1 MTNLSLTDL
10 GWSDHFAHQKT
21 AQPTAMPARVTDV
34 HRDRL
39 DVLGTEGPLTLVSG
53 QLTGAYAVGDWV
65 YHDGRQVCQV
75 LDRKTAIGRGA
86 AGETGGHQLIAAN
99 VDTLAIVTSCN
110 DDFNPARLERYLAMC
125 SAGGALPLVVLTKA
139 DLTPDADGF
148 RRRAEKLSPL
158 VSAVTLNACDAEDVA
173 RLYPWCTAG
182 QTMALVGSSGVGKT
196 TLQNALT
203 GTAQLTQSI
212 READAKGRHT
222 TTARS
227 LRRTLVGGWL
237 IDTPGMRELRL
248 SQAREGIDAVFAD
261 LALLAQ
267 QCQFNDCQHAGEPGC
282 AVQAAIKDG
291 SLEQAR
297 LQRWQK
303 LRRED
308 AYFNRSAAE
317 LRAEKSSWKKRS
329 KNARAQSKTKNN
341 SWGS

>member
-1 MTNLSLTDL
+1 
-10 GWSDHFAHQKT
+10 
-21 AQPTAMPARVTDV
+21 MPARVTDV

-75 LDRKTAIGRGA
+75 LERKTAIGRGA

-203 GTAQLTQSI
+203 GTQQLTQSI

-237 IDTPGMRELRL
+237 IDTPRMRELTPSRA
-248 SQAREGIDAVFAD
+248 SVGIDAVFAD
-261 LALLAQ
+261 LVALAQ
-267 QCQFNDCQHAGEPGC
+267 RCKFKDCQRTE
-282 AVQAAIKDG
+282 
-291 SLEQAR
+291 
-297 LQRWQK
+297 
-303 LRRED
+303 
-308 AYFNRSAAE
+308 SAHFT
-317 LRAEKSSWKKRS
+317 RPFQMGR
-329 KNARAQSKTKNN
+329 
-341 SWGS
+341 

>member
-1 MTNLSLTDL
+1 MT
-10 GWSDHFAHQKT
+10 
-21 AQPTAMPARVTDV
+21 
-34 HRDRL
+34 
-39 DVLGTEGPLTLVSG
+39 
-53 QLTGAYAVGDWV
+53 
-65 YHDGRQVCQV
+65 
-75 LDRKTAIGRGA
+75 
-86 AGETGGHQLIAAN
+86 
-99 VDTLAIVTSCN
+99 
-110 DDFNPARLERYLAMC
+110 
-125 SAGGALPLVVLTKA
+125 
-139 DLTPDADGF
+139 
-148 RRRAEKLSPL
+148 
-158 VSAVTLNACDAEDVA
+158 
-173 RLYPWCTAG
+173 
-182 QTMALVGSSGVGKT
+182 LVGSSGVGKT

-261 LALLAQ
+261 LALLAK

-291 SLEQAR
+291 SLHEDR

-308 AYFNRSAAE
+308 AYSNRSAAQ
-317 LRAEKSSWKKRS
+317 LRAEKSSWKKRT

>member
-1 MTNLSLTDL
+1 M
-10 GWSDHFAHQKT
+10 
-21 AQPTAMPARVTDV
+21 
-34 HRDRL
+34 
-39 DVLGTEGPLTLVSG
+39 
-53 QLTGAYAVGDWV
+53 
-65 YHDGRQVCQV
+65 
-75 LDRKTAIGRGA
+75 
-86 AGETGGHQLIAAN
+86 
-99 VDTLAIVTSCN
+99 
-110 DDFNPARLERYLAMC
+110 
-125 SAGGALPLVVLTKA
+125 
-139 DLTPDADGF
+139 
-148 RRRAEKLSPL
+148 
-158 VSAVTLNACDAEDVA
+158 
-173 RLYPWCTAG
+173 
-182 QTMALVGSSGVGKT
+182 
-196 TLQNALT
+196 
-203 GTAQLTQSI
+203 
-212 READAKGRHT
+212 
-222 TTARS
+222 
-227 LRRTLVGGWL
+227 
-237 IDTPGMRELRL
+237 RL

>member
-1 MTNLSLTDL
+1 MTNFSLTDL
-10 GWSDHFAHQKT
+10 GWSDHFAHQET

-34 HRDRL
+34 HRNRL
-39 DVLGTEGPLTLVSG
+39 DALGPDGPQTLVPG
-53 QLTGAYAVGDWV
+53 
-65 YHDGRQVCQV
+65 
-75 LDRKTAIGRGA
+75 
-86 AGETGGHQLIAAN
+86 QLIAAN

-148 RRRAEKLSPL
+148 RRRAEHLSPL
-158 VSAVTLNACDAEDVA
+158 VSAVTLNACDTDDVA
-173 RLYPWCTAG
+173 RLHPWCTAK

-196 TLQNALT
+196 TLKNALT

-222 TTARS
+222 TTACSR
-227 LRRTLVGGWL
+227 RRTLAVGWL
-237 IDTPGMRELRL
+237 IDTPGMQELRL

-261 LALLAQ
+261 LAQLAQ
-267 QCQFNDCQHAGEPGC
+267 QCQFNDCQHTGEPGC
-282 AVQAAIKDG
+282 AVQAAIQEG
-291 SLEQAR
+291 SLDQAR

-303 LRRED
+303 LQRED

-317 LRAEKSSWKKRS
+317 LRAQKRSWKKRT
-329 KNARAQSKTKNN
+329 KNGRAQAKMKNK
-341 SWGS
+341 GCGD

>member
-1 MTNLSLTDL
+1 
-10 GWSDHFAHQKT
+10 
-21 AQPTAMPARVTDV
+21 
-34 HRDRL
+34 
-39 DVLGTEGPLTLVSG
+39 
-53 QLTGAYAVGDWV
+53 
-65 YHDGRQVCQV
+65 
-75 LDRKTAIGRGA
+75 
-86 AGETGGHQLIAAN
+86 
-99 VDTLAIVTSCN
+99 
-110 DDFNPARLERYLAMC
+110 
-125 SAGGALPLVVLTKA
+125 
-139 DLTPDADGF
+139 
-148 RRRAEKLSPL
+148 
-158 VSAVTLNACDAEDVA
+158 
-173 RLYPWCTAG
+173 
-182 QTMALVGSSGVGKT
+182 MALVGSSGVGKT

-291 SLEQAR
+291 SLQKDR